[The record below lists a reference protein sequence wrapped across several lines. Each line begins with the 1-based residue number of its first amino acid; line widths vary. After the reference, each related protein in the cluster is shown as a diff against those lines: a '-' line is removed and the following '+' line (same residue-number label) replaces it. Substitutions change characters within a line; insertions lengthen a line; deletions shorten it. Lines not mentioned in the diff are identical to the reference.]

1 MMAAPLSL
9 RQPGVQPADVNAQRQ
24 RPAHAATQDGA
35 VRGAAQGRG
44 RGRHGHR
51 PFMMQVCSS
60 VIYHRHLHICCIRP
74 MQGGNSTRGA
84 VKRSLHS
91 PLLPSSPYRLQCHSL
106 RITMAVP
113 GLPVWTGNGRG
124 QEEMHVYLVAI
135 SCDVICKQPIGASGG

>member
-1 MMAAPLSL
+1 MAAPLSL

-51 PFMMQVCSS
+51 PFMMQVCTS
-60 VIYHRHLHICCIRP
+60 VIYHRHLHICCMRA
-74 MQGGNSTRGA
+74 MQGGDSTRGT

-91 PLLPSSPYRLQCHSL
+91 PLLPLQTAVSL
-106 RITMAVP
+106 ATDHHGSARTSCLDRKRAGAGRDACLP
-113 GLPVWTGNGRG
+113 GR
-124 QEEMHVYLVAI
+124 H
-135 SCDVICKQPIGASGG
+135 